1 MRFYGVLMY
10 NELISKVYFLCKLE
24 GTISFSFVNK
34 ELKDHYNHD
43 DNGPCCGSQ
52 IIFKMLLL
60 EFFYDVSEAGILHW
74 FHIVQIAYNYKPIS
88 DKLHIVDGTVV
99 KAKVCFLKI
108 KRKQSYVYEQTSD
121 KDARF
126 GYTLSNDVFFMD
138 TKDTYGWIKRAE

>member
-10 NELISKVYFLCKLE
+10 NELIPKGYFLCKLE

-60 EFFYDVSEAGILHW
+60 EFFYDVSEAGILH
-74 FHIVQIAYNYKPIS
+74 
-88 DKLHIVDGTVV
+88 
-99 KAKVCFLKI
+99 
-108 KRKQSYVYEQTSD
+108 
-121 KDARF
+121 
-126 GYTLSNDVFFMD
+126 
-138 TKDTYGWIKRAE
+138 